1 MADAVDQ
8 TNNQQ
13 KLPTSGLAIAG
24 LVLGIVAI
32 VISWV
37 PIINNF
43 AFFFA
48 LIGLIFA
55 IIGLVG
61 ALRGKKGG
69 KGMAIA
75 AVVVNVVSIAVV
87 LGTQSLYSAAID
99 QAVDDAT
106 VSTSD
111 VTVETSD
118 STDAA
123 ATDATATDAAA
134 TSGVTAADADK
145 YTIADEALSGDEYTV
160 KVSGT
165 FTNNTDSELSYVQVS
180 YRLLDADG
188 AQIDTAFANTSNL
201 PAGGTWKFEAVGITS
216 VDEVATFELADV
228 TGF

>member
-55 IIGLVG
+55 IVGLVG

-111 VTVETSD
+111 VTVE
-118 STDAA
+118 TDAA